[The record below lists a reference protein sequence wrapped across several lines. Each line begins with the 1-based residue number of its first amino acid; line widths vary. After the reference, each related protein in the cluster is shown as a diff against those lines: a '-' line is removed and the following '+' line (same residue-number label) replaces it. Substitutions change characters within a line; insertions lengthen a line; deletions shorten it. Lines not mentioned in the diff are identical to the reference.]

1 MGEEEKMISLE
12 NLLILNVLA
21 IVSLLY
27 SVTILNSYP
36 VRAFA
41 QIISSTIFMFTG
53 ALLLVVVN
61 PYVGTLYLSLAMLV
75 MVVAFTDYLSVMRM
89 NYEIKEETAE

>member
-1 MGEEEKMISLE
+1 MISLE
-12 NLLILNVLA
+12 LLLILNVLG
-21 IVSLLY
+21 IISLLFALI
-27 SVTILNSYP
+27 TLDSYP

-41 QIISSTIFMFTG
+41 QIISSAIFMFTG

-89 NYEIKEETAE
+89 NYEIKEEVMK